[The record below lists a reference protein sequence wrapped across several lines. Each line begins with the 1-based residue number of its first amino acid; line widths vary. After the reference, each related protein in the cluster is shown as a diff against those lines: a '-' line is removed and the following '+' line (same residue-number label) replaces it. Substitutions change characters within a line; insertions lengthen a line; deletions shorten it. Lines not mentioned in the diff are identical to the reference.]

1 MSIVKNLT
9 KKEIEKI
16 QIDEGVIVLDYGE
29 TTERPLAPCRGGG
42 EFTATAT
49 LRDIE
54 FDFKEILEN
63 TNWDQFQS

>member
-54 FDFKEILEN
+54 FDGRNSLSKNRRLALK
-63 TNWDQFQS
+63 

>member
-49 LRDIE
+49 L
-54 FDFKEILEN
+54 
-63 TNWDQFQS
+63 